1 MMHTYEAF
9 DACYG
14 TVMARNSCGAYL
26 QLDNGQEAFSY
37 SFANLKEGTK
47 VLCTVLRSATEDKK
61 TLVSIDSTLVETVC

>member
-14 TVMARNSCGAYL
+14 TVIAKNNYGAYL

-37 SFANLKEGTK
+37 KFANLKDGTK
-47 VLCTVLRSATEDKK
+47 VLCTVLHPATEDKSV
-61 TLVSIDSTLVETVC
+61 LVSIDSTLVGTI